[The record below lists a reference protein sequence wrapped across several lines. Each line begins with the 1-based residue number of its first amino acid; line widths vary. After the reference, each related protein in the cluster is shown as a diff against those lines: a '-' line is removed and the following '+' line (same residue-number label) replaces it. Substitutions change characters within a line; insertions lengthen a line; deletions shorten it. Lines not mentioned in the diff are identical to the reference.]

1 MRVITAFLLL
11 QSMVL
16 GQDFNLFDWVKPA
29 PVKQSLTVEK
39 LVKPYS
45 PPIATL
51 SYKQIQR
58 QLAVYGGHQYS
69 APVCNSPRCKMCAII
84 RSQLAQ
90 QVYVPEYQIVQP
102 APSLLQ
108 VTELVPTPSHLI
120 PDMVALANIGTSDVV
135 YEPGC
140 GNADILKESSRY
152 TNNCIGIELNANT
165 AELAKANVAGTS
177 VRIRTGDALDAD
189 YSDAT
194 VVFAYLYP
202 ELLEKIIDKL
212 SPGCKVVSYCHRTG
226 NLDWQ
231 ETTIAGERFYVGVK
245 PSETVLDVEPLR
257 NGKYAFI
264 VVEAT
269 DQEFFEWIH
278 RTEIEEKG
286 WAVVRQPRRVRLA
299 SIVVIGKRVFPVRGY
314 VTNQVLR
321 ECVAKTITAK
331 PKPTASG
338 LKITMISR
346 ANCSWCDK
354 WMKGEYPKAIAAGV
368 QVEFQTSNTGSVP
381 RFEVCG
387 ADGQCR
393 LFTGFTS
400 FEKMER

>member
-29 PVKQSLTVEK
+29 PVASVAPVLTPTIK

-51 SYKQIQR
+51 SYQQMLDLHDAMHDGDNIDRPGHWSFPGDIATHLQGHPDNRPAQR
-58 QLAVYGGHQYS
+58 Q
-69 APVCNSPRCKMCAII
+69 
-84 RSQLAQ
+84 
-90 QVYVPEYQIVQP
+90 
-102 APSLLQ
+102 
-108 VTELVPTPSHLI
+108 VT
-120 PDMVALANIGTSDVV
+120 
-135 YEPGC
+135 YEP
-140 GNADILKESSRY
+140 A
-152 TNNCIGIELNANT
+152 
-165 AELAKANVAGTS
+165 
-177 VRIRTGDALDAD
+177 
-189 YSDAT
+189 
-194 VVFAYLYP
+194 
-202 ELLEKIIDKL
+202 
-212 SPGCKVVSYCHRTG
+212 
-226 NLDWQ
+226 
-231 ETTIAGERFYVGVK
+231 
-245 PSETVLDVEPLR
+245 ETVLDVEPLR

-269 DQEFFEWIH
+269 DQEFFEWVN

-286 WAVVRQPRRVRLA
+286 WSVVRQPRRVRLA
-299 SIVVIGKRVFPVRGY
+299 SLVVIGKRVFPVRGY
-314 VTNQVLR
+314 VTNSILR
-321 ECVAKTITAK
+321 DCVAKTITAK
-331 PKPTASG
+331 TKPMASG

-354 WMKGEYPKAIAAGV
+354 WMQSEYPKAIAAGV